1 MFMGDEF
8 GQTSEWNYEREL
20 DWELLQ
26 HSAHNDLQ
34 ECVRT
39 LNYLYRT
46 EPAMYENQF
55 EKKGF
60 EWVNTENRKEGILVF
75 KRKGKH
81 RNNDLLVVLNMTVHP
96 RKDWT
101 EQVKGKAHWHEI
113 FNSDDVK
120 LFNSDD
126 VKYWGSGKYMN
137 QNIICAPVDK
147 KKKLYEIKLTIPP
160 LAAIILR

>member
-1 MFMGDEF
+1 
-8 GQTSEWNYEREL
+8 
-20 DWELLQ
+20 
-26 HSAHNDLQ
+26 
-34 ECVRT
+34 
-39 LNYLYRT
+39 
-46 EPAMYENQF
+46 
-55 EKKGF
+55 
-60 EWVNTENRKEGILVF
+60 
-75 KRKGKH
+75 
-81 RNNDLLVVLNMTVHP
+81 MTVHP

-113 FNSDDVK
+113 
-120 LFNSDD
+120 FNSDD